1 MSVPSKKNPI
11 ITFGILHISFNIE
24 AKDRLGTEVELISY
38 ERTIVQNRDKTD
50 YSGSVR
56 EHCSASACGFFL
68 PLNKERTEF
77 LMFSIRYV
85 FINPK
90 FTFAGENV

>member
-1 MSVPSKKNPI
+1 
-11 ITFGILHISFNIE
+11 
-24 AKDRLGTEVELISY
+24 VELISY